1 MSLFIAQEHLNSM
14 ENEPVLLS
22 GITILER
29 LVFCE
34 DNLFV
39 QNRSKNV
46 HNMETW
52 QKENLSYRT
61 SPSGCFWILR
71 LFSFRIEEGRHGFEE
86 EVEVSSTASVA
97 ATTTSSCSSGKTQT
111 SNKNSSGSR
120 EWAQNE
126 INELIAIWEEEEAL
140 YNVRH
145 PDYSIKQKRNNAL
158 DRVRSQLES
167 AGIFATTT
175 EIQNKLHSLRVYY

>member
-86 EVEVSSTASVA
+86 EVAVSSTVSIVT
-97 ATTTSSCSSGKTQT
+97 TTTSSCSSGKTAVAVENGTQM
-111 SNKNSSGSR
+111 
-120 EWAQNE
+120 
-126 INELIAIWEEEEAL
+126 
-140 YNVRH
+140 
-145 PDYSIKQKRNNAL
+145 
-158 DRVRSQLES
+158 
-167 AGIFATTT
+167 
-175 EIQNKLHSLRVYY
+175 KLMN

>member
-1 MSLFIAQEHLNSM
+1 M
-14 ENEPVLLS
+14 ENEPVILS

-34 DNLFV
+34 ENLFM
-39 QNRSKNV
+39 QNRSTNV
-46 HNMETW
+46 HNMKTW
-52 QKENLSYRT
+52 QNENLSYRT

-86 EVEVSSTASVA
+86 EVAVSSTVSIVT
-97 ATTTSSCSSGKTQT
+97 TTTSCSLGKTQT
-111 SNKNSSGSR
+111 SNKTSSGSR

-126 INELIAIWEEEEAL
+126 INELIANWEEEEAL

-145 PDYSIKQKRNNAL
+145 PDYSINQML
-158 DRVRSQLES
+158 
-167 AGIFATTT
+167 
-175 EIQNKLHSLRVYY
+175 

>member
-1 MSLFIAQEHLNSM
+1 MSTRWRRGKKKIFLTEHL
-14 ENEPVLLS
+14 PVAVS
-22 GITILER
+22 
-29 LVFCE
+29 V
-34 DNLFV
+34 
-39 QNRSKNV
+39 
-46 HNMETW
+46 
-52 QKENLSYRT
+52 
-61 SPSGCFWILR
+61 
-71 LFSFRIEEGRHGFEE
+71 FSFRIEEGRYGFEE
-86 EVEVSSTASVA
+86 EVAVSSTASIVT
-97 ATTTSSCSSGKTQT
+97 TTTSSCSSDKIRT

-175 EIQNKLHSLRVYY
+175 EIQNKLHSLRVYYSSQRSKFEYSKKSGKSLVLMKS